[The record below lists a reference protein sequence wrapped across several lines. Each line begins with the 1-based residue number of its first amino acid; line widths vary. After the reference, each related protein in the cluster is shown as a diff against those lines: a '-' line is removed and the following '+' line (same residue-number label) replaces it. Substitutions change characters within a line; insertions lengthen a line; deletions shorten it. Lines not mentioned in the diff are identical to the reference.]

1 MKVLLHFSTSLAVS
15 FFPPLFPFFAASP
28 FPGVSSSKISA
39 AESPS
44 RSLLAIKL
52 FTVILVRHFKN
63 LLRIPRSTQVA
74 ASLRCHC
81 EGGTHLPASSPG
93 PHLTS
98 VYSSALLHRQAQW
111 GEEGRGGGGKHWW
124 QLVAETPRA
133 NPINLLILLFLAL
146 GYVFLPNTES
156 IQAKCGQVSGA
167 GNVFSVCQNRGVG

>member
-63 LLRIPRSTQVA
+63 LLRIPRSMQVA

-81 EGGTHLPASSPG
+81 EGGTHLPSILPRSP
-93 PHLTS
+93 PHQCLQLSFAAPSDTM
-98 VYSSALLHRQAQW
+98 
-111 GEEGRGGGGKHWW
+111 GRGGGKHWW

-156 IQAKCGQVSGA
+156 IQAKCGRVSGA
-167 GNVFSVCQNRGVG
+167 GNVFSLCQNRGVG